1 MRLTQLTS
9 LVLFGLLVSGSA
21 VEAGRLRIPVRV
33 QGESAKVKAQQQ
45 THSWVVPGFG
55 VRESDAM
62 QDGLRRARETI
73 VTYLADQGVYL
84 KWDLPVSYIEKHM
97 VKNTKPAED
106 KDVGVAGIEPVKQMD
121 LYVELSPRD
130 YQYFMKSEREVRGQE
145 RMMTLGKML
154 AGIIACLVIVG
165 GYFRLEEATKG
176 YYTAWL
182 RIGVLTLVAAIGA
195 GLWLLS

>member
-9 LVLFGLLVSGSA
+9 LVLLALLASGSA
-21 VEAGRLRIPVRV
+21 LQAGRLRIPGHPPA
-33 QGESAKVKAQQQ
+33 QSAKARGQQQ
-45 THSWVVPGFG
+45 THSWIVPGFG

-62 QDGLRRARETI
+62 QDGLRRARET
-73 VTYLADQGVYL
+73 VVSYLADQGVYL
-84 KWDLPVSYIEKHM
+84 NWDLPASYIEKHM
-97 VKNTKPAED
+97 VKNVKPAED

-130 YQYFMKSEREVRGQE
+130 YQYFMKRESELRGQE
-145 RMMTLGKML
+145 RMTMLGKVL
-154 AGIIACLVIVG
+154 AGVIAFLAVVA